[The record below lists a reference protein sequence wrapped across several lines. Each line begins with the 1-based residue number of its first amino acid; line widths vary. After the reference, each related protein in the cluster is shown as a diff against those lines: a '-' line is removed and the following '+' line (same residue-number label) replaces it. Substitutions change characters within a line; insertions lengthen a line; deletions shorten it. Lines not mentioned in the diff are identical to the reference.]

1 MGEAILPNPKL
12 NQLNFDNFLKM
23 ARAAMRHV
31 FASNIKEIDDSKS
44 ATHAPRLRAQFLSL
58 VFLGGFAVLGSKLFY
73 LTILRPFNKAESNA
87 RAEAQKYTMRLDIKD
102 RNGETLATTL
112 PSYGLYANPKQIWD
126 AVETARALRTVFPD
140 MPEAELI
147 SKLSSKKS
155 MVFLKHKLTPIQK
168 QAVWD
173 LAQPGLAFETEPRR
187 VYPNGHLAGHLLGG
201 INDVGK
207 GIMGLEASFDDYL
220 KGADNQE
227 LISSIDAK
235 VQHIVESELEN
246 AANEYNAVSGSAIV
260 MNVNNGEILAATS
273 WPFYDPNFY
282 GKDQSDKHRNN
293 YLNSVFEMG
302 STFKAFTFAVALQDK
317 KITPETVFDVS
328 HKFKVGDYEISDFHG
343 TKPAL
348 TAREILEHS
357 SNIGTALIAKQ
368 VGFERLIEF
377 YKQLGL
383 TSRVNSEVKSANPIL
398 PQKWGYSES
407 ATAAFGHGLAV
418 TPLAMAAAY
427 GAISNGGIYIKPTF
441 IKKPDGAQASGTQII
456 SPETSKILMSLL
468 RDVVK
473 NGTGKNA
480 DAPYYDVGGKTGTAE
495 IASKNGYDKNR
506 NNSSFAAIFPSSN
519 PQYVVLVFLSEPKSK
534 YGGAAKA
541 GEAIAPAI
549 NKIISRIGPILGVAP
564 LHDIAAKET
573 SANEEKPQIKSESN
587 TVKLPNAGAFTAR

>member
-1 MGEAILPNPKL
+1 MQNLEPKIKLSKFL
-12 NQLNFDNFLKM
+12 NGAKS
-23 ARAAMRHV
+23 AMRHV
-31 FASNIKEIDDSKS
+31 FAAGEKENDDSKS
-44 ATHAPRLRAQFLSL
+44 ATHAPKLRAQFISL

-73 LTILRPFNKAESNA
+73 VTMLRPFNMAQSSA
-87 RAEAQKYTMRLDIKD
+87 RAEAQKYSMRLDIKD

-126 AVETARALRTVFPD
+126 ATETARALRSVFPE
-140 MPEAELI
+140 MPEADLI
-147 SKLSSKKS
+147 SKLSAKKS
-155 MVFLKHKLTPIQK
+155 MVFLKHKLTPEQK
-168 QAVWD
+168 QAVWE

-201 INDVGK
+201 INEMGK
-207 GIMGLEASFDDYL
+207 GIMGLESAFDDYL
-220 KGADNQE
+220 KGADNNE
-227 LISSIDAK
+227 LVTSIDAK
-235 VQHIVESELEN
+235 VQHIVESELES
-246 AANEYNAVSGSAIV
+246 AAIEYKAVSGSAIV
-260 MNVNNGEILAATS
+260 MNVNNGEVVAASS

-282 GKDQSDKHRNN
+282 GKEQSDKHRNN

-302 STFKAFTFAVALQDK
+302 STFKAFTFAVALQDA

-328 HKFKVGDYEISDFHG
+328 RTFKVGDYEISDFHG

-368 VGFERLIEF
+368 VGFDRLIEF
-377 YKQLGL
+377 YKQIGL
-383 TSRVNSEVKSANPIL
+383 TNRVNSEIKSASPIL

-407 ATAAFGHGLAV
+407 ATASFGHGIAV
-418 TPLAMAAAY
+418 TPIAMAAAY
-427 GAISNGGIYIKPTF
+427 AAISNGGIYIKPTF
-441 IKKPDGAQASGTQII
+441 IKRPEGQQASGTQVINAQ
-456 SPETSKILMSLL
+456 TSKTLMSLL

-480 DAPYYDVGGKTGTAE
+480 DAPFFDVGGKTGTAE

-506 NNSSFAAIFPSSN
+506 NNSSFAAIFPSNN

-564 LHDIAAKET
+564 QRDIAAKET
-573 SANEEKPQIKSESN
+573 SANEVKAQITNSTQAVKPQ
-587 TVKLPNAGAFTAR
+587 TMGAFTAR